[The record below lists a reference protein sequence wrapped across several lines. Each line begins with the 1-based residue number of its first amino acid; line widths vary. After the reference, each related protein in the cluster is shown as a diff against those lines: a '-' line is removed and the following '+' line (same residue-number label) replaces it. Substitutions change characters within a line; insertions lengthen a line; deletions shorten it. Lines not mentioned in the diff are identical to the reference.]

1 LNVIHSGTPMNAT
14 RKGIVS
20 RMLARTNA
28 VMSGASLFLAGGSSA
43 DLDMTQIISGASA
56 VLLRNF

>member
-1 LNVIHSGTPMNAT
+1 
-14 RKGIVS
+14 
-20 RMLARTNA
+20 
-28 VMSGASLFLAGGSSA
+28 MSGASLFRAGGSSA